1 MQIVRDLAGYTM
13 GRSDLVRRAM
23 SKKKTS
29 VMEKE
34 RQNFVYGNRS
44 EDVAG
49 CISNGID
56 EKTANHIYDEM
67 IDFAKYAFNKSHA
80 AAYAVVSYQTAFLKY
95 YYPQEF
101 MAALLTSVM
110 DNVSKVSE
118 YILSCRQMG
127 ISILP
132 PDINEGESG
141 FSVSGGSIRYGL
153 SAIKSVGKSVVEL
166 IVAERE
172 QNGAFHDLED
182 FIDRMSN
189 KEVNK
194 RTLENFIKSG
204 ALDTLPGTRKQKL
217 LIAPEL
223 LEQRAKERK
232 NTMEGQM
239 TLFDIAGEEE
249 KSHFQVTFPD
259 VGEFIKEDL
268 LAFEKETLGIYL
280 SGHPMEAYETTWR
293 NNITATTIDFIV
305 DEETGKAGV
314 PDGSYVTIGGM
325 ITGKTVKTT
334 RNNKMMAFII
344 LEDLA
349 GSVEVI
355 VFPKDYESKR
365 ELFVE
370 DSKVFIQGRV
380 SVGEDP
386 VGKLIC
392 ERVTTFAALPK
403 ELWLKFPDKE
413 SYMAVEREILNDL
426 KESEGDDSVIIYLE
440 KERARKVLPANR
452 NVNAADGLLDALVK
466 KLGEKNVKLI
476 EKKLEKI
483 GKMN

>member
-1 MQIVRDLAGYTM
+1 M

-34 RQNFVYGNRS
+34 RQNFVYGNP
-44 EDVAG
+44 EEGVAG
-49 CISNGID
+49 CIANGIE
-56 EKTANHIYDEM
+56 EKVANRIYDEM

-80 AAYAVVSYQTAFLKY
+80 AAYAVVSYQTAYLKY

-118 YILSCRQMG
+118 YILNCKQMG

-141 FSVSGGSIRYGL
+141 FSVSGNSIRYGL

-166 IVAERE
+166 IVSERE
-172 QNGAFHDLED
+172 QNGLFHDIED

-223 LEQRAKERK
+223 LDQRSKERK
-232 NTMEGQM
+232 STMEGQM
-239 TLFDIAGEEE
+239 TLFDIAGEDE
-249 KSHFQVTFPD
+249 KKRFQITFPD
-259 VGEFIKEDL
+259 VGEFLKEDL
-268 LAFEKETLGIYL
+268 LTFEKETVGIYL
-280 SGHPMEAYETTWR
+280 SGHPLEAFESTWR
-293 NNITATTIDFIV
+293 NNITAVSIDFIV
-305 DEETGKAGV
+305 DEESESAKV
-314 PDGSYVTIGGM
+314 SDGAYVTVGGM
-325 ITGKTVKTT
+325 ITEKTVKTT
-334 RNNKMMAFII
+334 RNNKMMAFLT
-344 LEDLA
+344 LEDLL
-349 GSVEVI
+349 GSVEII

-365 ELFVE
+365 ALFVE
-370 DSKVFIQGRV
+370 ESKVFIQGRV
-380 SVGEDP
+380 SIGDDP
-386 VGKLIC
+386 VGKVIC
-392 ERVTTFAALPK
+392 ERVIPFDNLPK
-403 ELWLKFPDKE
+403 QLWLKFPDKE
-413 SYMAVEREILNDL
+413 KYAAMEREILEDL
-426 KESEGDDSVIIYLE
+426 KESEGNDSVIIYLE
-440 KERARKVLPANR
+440 KERAKKVLPSNR
-452 NVNAADGLLDALVK
+452 NVCADLELIHHLSDL
-466 KLGEKNVKLI
+466 LGEKNVKVV
-476 EKKLEKI
+476 EKKLENI